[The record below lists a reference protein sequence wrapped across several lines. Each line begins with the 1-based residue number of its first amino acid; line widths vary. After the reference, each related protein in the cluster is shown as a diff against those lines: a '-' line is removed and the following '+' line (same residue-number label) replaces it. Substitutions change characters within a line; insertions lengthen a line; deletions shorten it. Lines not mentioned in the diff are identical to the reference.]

1 MERKICHIDLT
12 VIDKDEEVTATGSVE
27 FNGNGMDVAYT
38 IAHVFE
44 AIGLSKM
51 EALVCSTK
59 AVDLMNFSKE
69 EVEE

>member
-12 VIDKDEEVTATGSVE
+12 VIDKDDEVTATGSVE

-44 AIGLSKM
+44 AIGLSRL
-51 EALVCSTK
+51 EAMLCSAQ
-59 AVDLMNFSKE
+59 AVEIMKHEKRE
-69 EVEE
+69 EE

>member
-12 VIDKDEEVTATGSVE
+12 VIDKDDEVTATGSVE

-44 AIGLSKM
+44 AIGLSRL
-51 EALVCSTK
+51 EAMLCRAQ
-59 AVDLMNFSKE
+59 AVEIMKHEKRE
-69 EVEE
+69 EE